1 MFYYAFYDRESQGML
16 KVAKTEDDGYVFAA
30 AEYSELGSRS
40 SFLVL
45 DRGEVEALVSA
56 PSELLD
62 FSPIT

>member
-45 DRGEVEALVSA
+45 DRGEA
-56 PSELLD
+56 ELLVCVLSD
-62 FSPIT
+62 LLASPPTA